1 MELLAFFAQVEGH
14 PDLQGLGTNSNTQY
28 AGRTSQ
34 DVIIKHTPSGLITS
48 LHATTIQNTEW
59 PTLEEVLTGKR
70 EPQVLRHMAR
80 VVGYFSRVE
89 NWNKSKIG
97 ELKDRHKGTYSLA

>member
-1 MELLAFFAQVEGH
+1 MELLTFFAQIEGH
-14 PDLQGLGTNSNTQY
+14 PDLQGLGTNSNT
-28 AGRTSQ
+28 Q

-70 EPQVLRHMAR
+70 EAQVLDHMTR

-89 NWNKSKIG
+89 NWNKSKVG